1 MVPLLAPL
9 LEGIA
14 SYVGFELADSFFSP
28 SKNPVIPTKSKK
40 RVPKPKKKK
49 KQLPA
54 VYEQSKRSGI
64 VTKKSVE
71 NLDVVLKDKPKKR
84 TLLDVLEYQTK
95 TNQGFNSAILN
106 TKIQSAMVIA
116 SALPSIVSS
125 LETISNSMEHFIE
138 HFEYSKT
145 PVEIKDL
152 EGNTITKMSPREI
165 ELTQRATRAKL
176 DNDENN
182 LDIND
187 VIDDYDDTFDLL
199 EKVEELFK
207 FQGITKDITDMK
219 G

>member
-1 MVPLLAPL
+1 MFPLVIPI
-9 LEGIA
+9 LEGVA
-14 SYVGFELADSFFSP
+14 SYVGFEIGKKLFGNTKTKNLPIPIKSKRKIKQKTSLPLAPKKMKSNLP
-28 SKNPVIPTKSKK
+28 IKSKK
-40 RVPKPKKKK
+40 
-49 KQLPA
+49 
-54 VYEQSKRSGI
+54 KRNS
-64 VTKKSVE
+64 
-71 NLDVVLKDKPKKR
+71 DVVDVEIIPDKPKK
-84 TLLDVLEYQTK
+84 TLLDVLDNSNK
-95 TNQGFNSAILN
+95 TNSIMQSSTIATLARTAI
-106 TKIQSAMVIA
+106 AF
-116 SALPSIVSS
+116 
-125 LETISNSMEHFIE
+125 ETISSSLNVISETMEVFRE
-138 HFEYSKT
+138 ELEFRKN

-187 VIDDYDDTFDLL
+187 VIDDYDDTFNLL